1 MKGLHMPRYDT
12 PRLVT
17 VDDAADRLGV
27 SRSTVYRLLDAG
39 TLRRVKLGHS
49 VRIRLDD
56 IDHLIETATVD
67 PDRDALPRWV

>member
-1 MKGLHMPRYDT
+1 MTHRGSSPSTT
-12 PRLVT
+12 PPT
-17 VDDAADRLGV
+17 GSAFHAAP
-27 SRSTVYRLLDAG
+27 STG
-39 TLRRVKLGHS
+39 CSTPEQLGHS